1 MQFNEFSSHFVEIV
15 SSLLEPLSEVAHAI
29 QEESDSEPEVLED
42 LYNSFLVIGICMC
55 GADSRLNIAEA
66 EVLSNLEQLFPDKSY
81 TSPEIMHTALGN
93 QSAEQ
98 WESMDSLARLKPR
111 PLRFLEVYDNA
122 YGTDLADALRHLYL
136 AFAVIMANA
145 DGTFQED
152 ESDFLEELKNV
163 LYESDCSTSS
173 SEDVIPPESLQIA
186 GRPVEDALIELDG
199 LVGLAPVKLE
209 VGNLVNLL
217 KVNGIRKERGLPVL
231 QASNHLV
238 FYGNPGTG
246 KTTIARLVAEIYKGL
261 EVLTKGHLIETD
273 RSGLVAGYLGQT
285 AIKVKE
291 VVESALGGVLFID
304 EAYTLSQEGN
314 DSYGKEAIDTLLKL
328 MEDHRHDLVVIVAG
342 YPRKMAAFL
351 ESNPGLQSRFNRHLD
366 FPDYSPLELQLVFEG
381 MIKNAGLVLSGK
393 AAAKSMQIFT
403 SALNSKDE
411 SFGNGRF
418 ARNLFDS
425 SVAKQANRL
434 ITLSHIDDEALRTL
448 KVADIKAPDR
458 SILPLALAA
467 NC

>member
-1 MQFNEFSSHFVEIV
+1 MN
-15 SSLLEPLSEVAHAI
+15 
-29 QEESDSEPEVLED
+29 
-42 LYNSFLVIGICMC
+42 
-55 GADSRLNIAEA
+55 
-66 EVLSNLEQLFPDKSY
+66 
-81 TSPEIMHTALGN
+81 
-93 QSAEQ
+93 
-98 WESMDSLARLKPR
+98 
-111 PLRFLEVYDNA
+111 
-122 YGTDLADALRHLYL
+122 GTDTADALRHLYL

-152 ESDFLEELKNV
+152 ESDFLEELRSV
-163 LYESDCSTSS
+163 LYDSGCSTSYS
-173 SEDVIPPESLQIA
+173 GDITLPESVIQTA
-186 GRPVEDALIELDG
+186 SRSVEDALAELDS
-199 LVGLAPVKLE
+199 LVGLTPVKSE
-209 VGNLVNLL
+209 VENIVNLL
-217 KVNGIRKERGLPVL
+217 KVNSMRKERGLPVL

-261 EVLTKGHLIETD
+261 EVLTKGHLVETD

-285 AIKVKE
+285 AIKVRE

-328 MEDHRHDLVVIVAG
+328 MEDYRHDLVVIVAG
-342 YPRKMAAFL
+342 YPGKMAFFL
-351 ESNPGLQSRFNRHLD
+351 ESNPGLKSRFNRHLD
-366 FPDYSPLELQLVFEG
+366 FPDYFPLELQLVFEG
-381 MIKNAGLVLSGK
+381 MVKNAGLVLSRE

-403 SALNSKDE
+403 AALNSKDE

-448 KVADIKAPDR
+448 NAADIETSDR
-458 SILPLALAA
+458 SILPFALVAS
-467 NC
+467 C